1 MWSLKC
7 GKSNLTTRATTMNN
21 ESKILGQVV
30 SIGKARIH
38 NHLGELVK
46 GTVEQTFNAMLLA
59 KKAATM
65 TI

>member
-1 MWSLKC
+1 
-7 GKSNLTTRATTMNN
+7 MNN